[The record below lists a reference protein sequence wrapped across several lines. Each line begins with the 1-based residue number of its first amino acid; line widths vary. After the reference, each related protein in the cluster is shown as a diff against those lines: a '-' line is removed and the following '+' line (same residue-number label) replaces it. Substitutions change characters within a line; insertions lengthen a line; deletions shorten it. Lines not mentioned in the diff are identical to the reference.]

1 MKYIDY
7 NSENVEKYK
16 AENNMLIH
24 ARTGNGISGFML
36 IDNSNNLI
44 GYIAWQNKMIIAFEV
59 VENYRK
65 QGYGSKLLLK
75 AINTGKVKRLTVS
88 SSNEDAISLYKTFGF
103 IETGFDYSSNR
114 LIMTLPWYYLIKDV
128 KELIKML

>member
-1 MKYIDY
+1 MQ
-7 NSENVEKYK
+7 E
-16 AENNMLIH
+16 
-24 ARTGNGISGFML
+24 GNGISGFML
-36 IDNSNNLI
+36 INNSNNLI

-114 LIMTLPWYYLIKDV
+114 LIMTLP
-128 KELIKML
+128 

>member
-1 MKYIDY
+1 MKYIEY
-7 NSENVEKYK
+7 NAENVNKYK
-16 AENNMLIH
+16 SDGNMLIH
-24 ARTGNGISGFML
+24 ARTGDDVFGTML
-36 IDNSNNLI
+36 IDDNNKLI

-59 VENYRK
+59 VKEYRR

-75 AINTGKVKRLTVS
+75 AINSGKVKRLTVS

-114 LIMTLPWYYLIKDV
+114 LIMTLL
-128 KELIKML
+128 

>member
-36 IDNSNNLI
+36 IDNNNNLI

-59 VENYRK
+59 VKEYRR

-75 AINTGKVKRLTVS
+75 AINSGKVKRLTVS

-114 LIMTLPWYYLIKDV
+114 LIMTLP
-128 KELIKML
+128 

>member
-7 NSENVEKYK
+7 NSENVKKYK

-44 GYIAWQNKMIIAFEV
+44 GYIAWQNKMIIAFEI

-75 AINTGKVKRLTVS
+75 AINTGNIKRLTVS
-88 SSNEDAISLYKTFGF
+88 SSNKDAINLYKDFGF
-103 IETGFDYSSNR
+103 LETGFDYIGNR
-114 LIMTLPWYYLIKDV
+114 LIMTLL
-128 KELIKML
+128 

>member
-1 MKYIDY
+1 
-7 NSENVEKYK
+7 
-16 AENNMLIH
+16 
-24 ARTGNGISGFML
+24 
-36 IDNSNNLI
+36 
-44 GYIAWQNKMIIAFEV
+44 MIIAFEV

-75 AINTGKVKRLTVS
+75 AINTGKAKRLTVS

-114 LIMTLPWYYLIKDV
+114 LIMTLP
-128 KELIKML
+128 

>member
-24 ARTGNGISGFML
+24 ARTGNGIYGFML

-44 GYIAWQNKMIIAFEV
+44 GYIA
-59 VENYRK
+59 
-65 QGYGSKLLLK
+65 
-75 AINTGKVKRLTVS
+75 
-88 SSNEDAISLYKTFGF
+88 
-103 IETGFDYSSNR
+103 
-114 LIMTLPWYYLIKDV
+114 
-128 KELIKML
+128 